1 MQELRIGQIGWGT
14 VGASF
19 GRLIAEGRVPARLT
33 RIAVRDAGRPRAQ
46 ALPPHATLV
55 AAEDLVMDADVDV
68 VVELAGGTDAPLR
81 WARDTLETGRP
92 YVTAN
97 KALLATCGGE
107 LAGLARACHG
117 ALLASASV
125 GAGTPMIETVA
136 HFASTGEIRRLR
148 GVLNATTTYILSR
161 MGAGNSYE
169 DALREAQEAGYA
181 EADPAFDVDGRDA
194 AQKLAILASVAWG
207 RWRSES
213 EVECHGIT
221 GIAVDG
227 GRAGTALRLVAEATP
242 DKLRVAPTE
251 VDAASALGATRG
263 VDNVLEIELADG
275 STFRIAG
282 PGAGGDVTA
291 RAVYADVA
299 TLAAG
304 ERPVLFG

>member
-19 GRLIAEGRVPARLT
+19 GRLVAEGRLPARLT
-33 RIAVRDAGRPRAQ
+33 RVAVRDAGRPRAQ
-46 ALPPHATLV
+46 AFPESATLV
-55 AAEDLVMDADVDV
+55 AAEDLVTDTDVDV

-81 WARDTLETGRP
+81 WARAALEAGRP

-97 KALLATCGGE
+97 TALLATCGVE
-107 LAGLARACHG
+107 LARVARACNG

-125 GAGTPMIETVA
+125 GAGTPMIETLA
-136 HFASTGEIRRLR
+136 HFAATVEIRRLR

-161 MGAGNSYE
+161 MAEGRTYG
-169 DALREAQEAGYA
+169 DALREAQEAGFA
-181 EADPAFDVDGRDA
+181 EANPSFDVDGRDA

-213 EVECHGIT
+213 EVERRGIR

-227 GRAGTALRLVAEATP
+227 ARAATAVRLVAEATP
-242 DKLRVAPTE
+242 EQLRVAPIE
-251 VDAASALGATRG
+251 IDAASAMGATRG

-291 RAVYADVA
+291 RAVYAAVA
-299 TLAAG
+299 RRAAC
-304 ERPVLFG
+304 ERPGLFG